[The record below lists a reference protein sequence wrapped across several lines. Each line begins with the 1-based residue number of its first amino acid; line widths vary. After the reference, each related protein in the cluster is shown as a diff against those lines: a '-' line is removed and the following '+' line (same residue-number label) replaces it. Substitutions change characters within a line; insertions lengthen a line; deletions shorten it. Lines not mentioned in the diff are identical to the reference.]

1 MSDKK
6 RGRPK
11 KDNNQLSSDIILES
25 AKKLLLVEKKIP
37 SIRKVALELN
47 IDPMSI
53 YYYFPNKN
61 NLLESITISLMEEIY
76 KPNNSN
82 NWKEELVLLSK
93 SYLVLLL
100 KYPGLLEIMLKMES
114 SGPSNEFIKRLEIIL
129 LPLRLDKGKFD
140 SVLCL
145 LVDYLHGV
153 SLAMQCD
160 SKNQLSIEQ
169 IDNPLN
175 LLINLIE

>member
-1 MSDKK
+1 MNDKK

-61 NLLESITISLMEEIY
+61 NLLEAITISLMQEIY
-76 KPNNSN
+76 EPNNSN
-82 NWKEELVLLSK
+82 NWKSELVLLSK
-93 SYLVLLL
+93 SYLTLLSN
-100 KYPGLLEIMLKMES
+100 YPGLLEIMLKMES
-114 SGPSNEFIKRLEIIL
+114 FGPSSEFTKRLETIL
-129 LPLRLDKGKFD
+129 LPLQLDKEKFD
-140 SVLCL
+140 SALCL
-145 LVDYLHGV
+145 LIDYLHGV
-153 SLAMQCD
+153 ALAIQCD
-160 SKNQLSIEQ
+160 SKNQLSINQ
-169 IDNPLN
+169 IENPLN
-175 LLINLIE
+175 LLIKSIQ